1 MGGSSCTQTERSFAL
16 PFVYFERSSMYRLA
30 NRPGCTPSFT
40 TYPMRMASFTARGL
54 ATMLSPFRSVFRIPL
69 QIV

>member
-1 MGGSSCTQTERSFAL
+1 
-16 PFVYFERSSMYRLA
+16 MYRLA

-54 ATMLSPFRSVFRIPL
+54 ATMLSPLRSVFRIPL